1 VADTAISTSTAVA
14 PLVLTPPQAV
24 TVVTPDQAA
33 QPSTLAPDATK
44 RLDGQ
49 VSTFIDDLLKL
60 DIHSNAFQEKLG
72 AVHTFGNADIQ
83 ASAAVS
89 NRMMERPVRA
99 MENEANPQGSTV
111 SRGLLDLRRTIE
123 DLDPSK
129 QGDLFSPKTILKL
142 IPFGSH
148 IIDYFRKY
156 QSAQTHLNAII
167 DSLYHGKDEL
177 LKDNAAIEQEK
188 SNMWTLMGK
197 LEQWVYL
204 GKHIDAALEKRIDEI
219 AATDPEKARIA
230 REEILF
236 AVRQKVMDLL
246 TQLAVNKQGYL
257 ALDLVR
263 RNNIELV
270 KGVDRATTTT
280 VSALRT
286 AVIVAQALTNQKLV
300 LDQITAL
307 NKTTGD
313 LIEGTATMLQQ
324 QSAKIHEQAASATI
338 NIDQLKRAFDA
349 IYQTMDTISTYRVQ
363 ALASM
368 SKTVDALSTEVTR
381 AQTYLDRA
389 RGERVKDIVQ
399 SLPSSADDG
408 VVNLLGGTAR

>member
-1 VADTAISTSTAVA
+1 MADTAPSTALA

-24 TVVTPDQAA
+24 ATVTPEQAA
-33 QPSTLAPDATK
+33 QASTLTPDATK
-44 RLDGQ
+44 RLDAQ
-49 VSTFIDDLLKL
+49 VSGFIDDLLKL
-60 DIHSNAFQEKLG
+60 DVHSNAFQEKLG

-99 MENEANPQGSTV
+99 MESEANPQASTV
-111 SRGLLDLRRTIE
+111 SRGLLDLRRTVE

-129 QGDLFSPKTILKL
+129 QGDLFSPKTLLKI

-148 IIDYFRKY
+148 ILDYFRKY

-167 DSLYHGKDEL
+167 DSLYRGKDEL

-219 AATDPEKARIA
+219 AASDPEKARIA

-246 TQLAVNKQGYL
+246 TQLAVDKQGYL

-300 LDQITAL
+300 LDQINAL
-307 NKTTGD
+307 NATTSDMIVRTSELLKT
-313 LIEGTATMLQQ
+313 
-324 QSAKIHEQAASATI
+324 QSAQIQEQAASSTVS
-338 NIDQLKRAFDA
+338 IDALQTAFDNIFA
-349 IYQTMDTISTYRVQ
+349 TMDAIDTYRAKAVDTMATTVA
-363 ALASM
+363 ALETQVGR
-368 SKTVDALSTEVTR
+368 SKS
-381 AQTYLDRA
+381 YLERA
-389 RGERVKDIVQ
+389 RQGER
-399 SLPSSADDG
+399 
-408 VVNLLGGTAR
+408 